1 MKTPIYQRKASADYK
16 ARKKAEGLK
25 PYTRTIKPEFFPKMD
40 AHLEKLK
47 NEST

>member
-1 MKTPIYQRKASADYK
+1 MKTPIYQKIASANYK

-25 PYTRTIKPEFFPKMD
+25 PYYRTIKPEYFPKMD

-47 NEST
+47 KEST